1 MRDRESGLELRAAV
15 ENAKRAARGERP
27 VIEDDS
33 IYSGLRR
40 RRPDL
45 KSYLL
50 TKSTLISV
58 SHAIEDEC
66 ASASQRGMLFGSF
79 QRERYYRSAEPR
91 WRDLAASAECAFVL
105 ADFEQPRRARATGP
119 VEVPIDNTEPVGR
132 EWSLV
137 YDAPAFGAVLS
148 GWERPGQDDVAD
160 LERRFEALW
169 SVEPELVRDASTVA
183 YGIVERV
190 APDAVEGIED
200 LLARPVEPQQP
211 SLSQLTALTN
221 RMVAYVGGAE
231 RPAGL
236 GRAQHRAHP
245 AAGSRPAPRR
255 RRCRARWSSTPP
267 SAWPPPRWRA
277 PRAPS
282 PARRRS
288 APRAPPAAARAPAA
302 ASGPGGAAPRARCR
316 RRTATADRPGRTR
329 GGRRRPGAPARRRT
343 QSATSSAQI
352 GWYTARPSPDTGSA
366 GSSDRRSSSDSHGSP
381 GV

>member
-1 MRDRESGLELRAAV
+1 MSDGLTIREVTSRTGVEAATLRMWEQRHGFPVPKRLPSGHRRYSHLDVELIRQVMRDRESGLELRAAV

-50 TKSTLISV
+50 TKQTLISV

-79 QRERYYRSAEPR
+79 QRERYYRSAQPR
-91 WRDLAASAECAFVL
+91 WRDLAASADCAFVL
-105 ADFEQPRRARATGP
+105 ADFDSLETPEDGP
-119 VEVPIDNTEPVGR
+119 VEVPIDNSEPLGR

-148 GWERPGQDDVAD
+148 GWERPGQEDVDD

-231 RPAGL
+231 W
-236 GRAQHRAHP
+236 P
-245 AAGSRPAPRR
+245 AA
-255 RRCRARWSSTPP
+255 
-267 SAWPPPRWRA
+267 
-277 PRAPS
+277 
-282 PARRRS
+282 
-288 APRAPPAAARAPAA
+288 
-302 ASGPGGAAPRARCR
+302 
-316 RRTATADRPGRTR
+316 
-329 GGRRRPGAPARRRT
+329 
-343 QSATSSAQI
+343 
-352 GWYTARPSPDTGSA
+352 
-366 GSSDRRSSSDSHGSP
+366 
-381 GV
+381 

>member
-1 MRDRESGLELRAAV
+1 VSEEGLSIRDVTRRTGVEAATLRIWEQRHGFPVPNRLPSGHRRYSHLDVELIRQVTRDRESGLELKAAV

-33 IYSGLRR
+33 IYAGLRR

-66 ASASQRGMLFGSF
+66 ASASQRGLLFGSF

-91 WRDLAASAECAFVL
+91 WRDLAATAECSFVL
-105 ADFEQPRRARATGP
+105 ADFERLQTPDDGP
-119 VEVPIDNTEPVGR
+119 VEVPIDSSEPVGR

-148 GWERPGQDDVAD
+148 GWERPGQDEVAD
-160 LERRFEALW
+160 MERCFEALW

-190 APDAVEGIED
+190 APDAVQGLEE

-211 SLSQLTALTN
+211 SLTQLTALTN
-221 RMVAYVGGAE
+221 RMVAYVGGAGM
-231 RPAGL
+231 P
-236 GRAQHRAHP
+236 
-245 AAGSRPAPRR
+245 
-255 RRCRARWSSTPP
+255 
-267 SAWPPPRWRA
+267 
-277 PRAPS
+277 
-282 PARRRS
+282 
-288 APRAPPAAARAPAA
+288 
-302 ASGPGGAAPRARCR
+302 
-316 RRTATADRPGRTR
+316 TA
-329 GGRRRPGAPARRRT
+329 
-343 QSATSSAQI
+343 
-352 GWYTARPSPDTGSA
+352 
-366 GSSDRRSSSDSHGSP
+366 
-381 GV
+381 

>member
-1 MRDRESGLELRAAV
+1 VSDGLTIREVTSRTGVEAATLRMWEQRHGFPTPQRLPSGHRRYSHLDVELIRQVMRDRESGLELKAAI
-15 ENAKRAARGERP
+15 ENVKRAARGERP

-50 TKSTLISV
+50 TKETLISV

-79 QRERYYRSAEPR
+79 QRERYYRSAQPR

-105 ADFEQPRRARATGP
+105 ADFEQLDTPGDGP
-119 VEVPIDNTEPVGR
+119 VEVPIDNSEPLGR

-137 YDAPAFGAVLS
+137 FDAPAFGAVLS
-148 GWERPGQDDVAD
+148 GWERPGQEDVAD

-190 APDAVEGIED
+190 APNAVEGIEE

-231 RPAGL
+231 W
-236 GRAQHRAHP
+236 P
-245 AAGSRPAPRR
+245 AA
-255 RRCRARWSSTPP
+255 
-267 SAWPPPRWRA
+267 
-277 PRAPS
+277 
-282 PARRRS
+282 
-288 APRAPPAAARAPAA
+288 
-302 ASGPGGAAPRARCR
+302 
-316 RRTATADRPGRTR
+316 
-329 GGRRRPGAPARRRT
+329 
-343 QSATSSAQI
+343 
-352 GWYTARPSPDTGSA
+352 
-366 GSSDRRSSSDSHGSP
+366 
-381 GV
+381 

>member
-1 MRDRESGLELRAAV
+1 MSADGLTIREVTSRTGVEAATLRMWEQRYEFPVPRRLPSGHRRYSHVDVELIRQVTRDRESGLELKAAV
-15 ENAKRAARGERP
+15 QNAKHAARGERP
-27 VIEDDS
+27 IIDDDS

-66 ASASQRGMLFGSF
+66 ASASQRGLLFGSF

-91 WRDLAASAECAFVL
+91 WRDLAATAECAFVL
-105 ADFEQPRRARATGP
+105 ADFEQLGTPDDGP
-119 VEVPIDNTEPVGR
+119 VEVPIDTSEPVGR

-160 LERRFEALW
+160 MDRCFEALW

-190 APDAVEGIED
+190 APEAVQGMED

-221 RMVAYVGGAE
+221 RMVAYVGGA
-231 RPAGL
+231 GL
-236 GRAQHRAHP
+236 P
-245 AAGSRPAPRR
+245 AA
-255 RRCRARWSSTPP
+255 
-267 SAWPPPRWRA
+267 
-277 PRAPS
+277 
-282 PARRRS
+282 
-288 APRAPPAAARAPAA
+288 
-302 ASGPGGAAPRARCR
+302 
-316 RRTATADRPGRTR
+316 
-329 GGRRRPGAPARRRT
+329 
-343 QSATSSAQI
+343 
-352 GWYTARPSPDTGSA
+352 
-366 GSSDRRSSSDSHGSP
+366 
-381 GV
+381 

>member
-1 MRDRESGLELRAAV
+1 MSDGLTIREVTSRTGVEAATLRMWEQRHGFPVPKRLPSGHRRYSHLDVELIRQVMRDRESGLELRAAV

-50 TKSTLISV
+50 TKQTLISV

-79 QRERYYRSAEPR
+79 QRERYYRSAQPR

-105 ADFEQPRRARATGP
+105 ADFDSLETPEDGP
-119 VEVPIDNTEPVGR
+119 VEVPIDNSEPLGR

-148 GWERPGQDDVAD
+148 GWERPGQEDVDD

-231 RPAGL
+231 W
-236 GRAQHRAHP
+236 P
-245 AAGSRPAPRR
+245 AA
-255 RRCRARWSSTPP
+255 
-267 SAWPPPRWRA
+267 
-277 PRAPS
+277 
-282 PARRRS
+282 
-288 APRAPPAAARAPAA
+288 
-302 ASGPGGAAPRARCR
+302 
-316 RRTATADRPGRTR
+316 
-329 GGRRRPGAPARRRT
+329 
-343 QSATSSAQI
+343 
-352 GWYTARPSPDTGSA
+352 
-366 GSSDRRSSSDSHGSP
+366 
-381 GV
+381 

>member
-1 MRDRESGLELRAAV
+1 MSDGLTIREVTSRTGVEAATLRMWEQRHGFPVPKRLPSGHRRYSHLDVELIRQVMRDRESGLELKAAV

-50 TKSTLISV
+50 TKETLISV

-79 QRERYYRSAEPR
+79 QRERYYRSAQPR

-105 ADFEQPRRARATGP
+105 ADFDRLEAPEDGP
-119 VEVPIDNTEPVGR
+119 VEVPIDSSEPLGR

-231 RPAGL
+231 W
-236 GRAQHRAHP
+236 P
-245 AAGSRPAPRR
+245 AA
-255 RRCRARWSSTPP
+255 
-267 SAWPPPRWRA
+267 
-277 PRAPS
+277 
-282 PARRRS
+282 
-288 APRAPPAAARAPAA
+288 
-302 ASGPGGAAPRARCR
+302 
-316 RRTATADRPGRTR
+316 
-329 GGRRRPGAPARRRT
+329 
-343 QSATSSAQI
+343 
-352 GWYTARPSPDTGSA
+352 
-366 GSSDRRSSSDSHGSP
+366 
-381 GV
+381 